1 MTAAGGFGRVVMVAS
16 LGGMDAFKA
25 VLADIPATFP
35 IPVAVVQHR
44 AETHTEYDPLAA
56 VLAQHT
62 ELPVRIVRHGEP
74 ANSHGITVIPGAV
87 NATIDCAGRWL
98 LAQATDGVRPGDAL
112 LASSAAEVPTIGV
125 ILTGYQSDG
134 SEGARAVKR
143 GGGRVLVQDPRTAR
157 ASGMPSNAMATG
169 CADFVLPL
177 HRLAAAI
184 VALTVAPGAA
194 DLLAVPLPPWARL
207 TS

>member
-1 MTAAGGFGRVVMVAS
+1 MTSASVFGRVVMVAS

-35 IPVAVVQHR
+35 IPMAVVQHR
-44 AETHTEYDPLAA
+44 AETHTEYDPLAT
-56 VLAQHT
+56 VLARHSQ
-62 ELPVRIVRHGEP
+62 LPVRIARHGER
-74 ANSHGITVIPGAV
+74 ANNRGVAVVPGAV
-87 NATIDCAGRWL
+87 NATLDSAGRWL
-98 LAQATDGVRPGDAL
+98 LGQATNGTQPGDAL
-112 LASSAAEVPTIGV
+112 LAASAAEVPTLGV
-125 ILTGYQSDG
+125 ILTGYQTDG

-157 ASGMPSNAMATG
+157 AAGMPSNAIATG

-177 HRLAAAI
+177 HRLAAAM